1 MNPSIR
7 IRATGLRFSIGVSL
21 LVVALPVGARSAHLH
36 GKAESVIVRT
46 PSAHGRA
53 GVQQDARAQVE
64 AARRTLQQLQ
74 RAAQAAGTAEFA
86 DVADLMSEAHG
97 RARAA
102 QTAFEGGD
110 FSAALT
116 DFEAAVQTIRRAVAA
131 TAAAATAARQQAEA
145 SGRGALEAVEAAAA
159 QIERGRNLERRGR
172 FNDGRLAY
180 LEATLMYERATG
192 ANPERVL
199 LAVLERYEAA
209 MESEDIAAYRALWV
223 NISPNVERNVADS
236 FEQFESWQIE
246 YSETEVMAQSEE
258 TATLEAIQSL
268 RFVDAS
274 TGNTVEANTRVT
286 FALRKSADRWLI
298 ETLTQTSIQ

>member
-21 LVVALPVGARSAHLH
+21 LVIALPVAARGAHLH
-36 GKAESVIVRT
+36 EKAEPVIVRT
-46 PSAHGRA
+46 QSAHGHA
-53 GVQQDARAQVE
+53 AVQQDARAQVE
-64 AARRTLQQLQ
+64 TARRTLQQLQ
-74 RAAQAAGTAEFA
+74 RAAQAAGTGEFA
-86 DVADLMSEAHG
+86 DVADLMSEAQG
-97 RARAA
+97 QAQAA

-145 SGRGALEAVEAAAA
+145 SSRGALEVVEGAAA

-180 LEATLMYERATG
+180 LEATRMYERATG
-192 ANPERVL
+192 ASPEGAL

-209 MESEDIAAYRALWV
+209 MESEDIAAYRSLWV
-223 NISPNVERNVADS
+223 NISPNVERGVGNS

-246 YSETEVMAQSEE
+246 YRETEVVAQSEE
-258 TATLEAIQSL
+258 TATVRAIQSL

-286 FALRKSADRWLI
+286 FALRKSADDWLI
-298 ETLTQTSIQ
+298 ETLAQQSIQ